1 MEREGGGRSGWRR
14 QSLWGYVGNLCINRV
29 ILMFKKWHNEHVEIA
44 YFMEWVLLCLIEGL
58 GSNFCEPMLQVDARW
73 HYSQLL
79 E

>member
-1 MEREGGGRSGWRR
+1 
-14 QSLWGYVGNLCINRV
+14 
-29 ILMFKKWHNEHVEIA
+29 MFKKWHNGHVEIA